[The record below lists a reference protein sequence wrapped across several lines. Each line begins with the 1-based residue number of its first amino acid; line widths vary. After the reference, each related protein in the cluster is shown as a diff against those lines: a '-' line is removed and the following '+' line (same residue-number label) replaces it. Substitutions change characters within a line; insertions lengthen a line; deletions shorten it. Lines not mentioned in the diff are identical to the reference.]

1 MKKSAYE
8 LRYTLMRSFPPL
20 LSLILLLLLMTN
32 IPNLPPTEVPTPP
45 HNPQVTGP
53 GLDTPLTSQP
63 NPFLMDLKL
72 KLVLIYVLRSC

>member
-20 LSLILLLLLMTN
+20 LSLILFLLMTN
-32 IPNLPPTEVPTPP
+32 IPNLPAKEVPTPP

-53 GLDTPLTSQP
+53 GLDNPLTSQP